1 MTTASSSS
9 HATSSRLHKYGS
21 YAEDDRGRIRAY
33 DDPNLCI
40 YIRSKTDS
48 QTSRLAECD
57 KTQKSDENKHNT
69 AWDYNGSAK
78 LYDEI
83 SVSSIYNN
91 DEACTASNDGTEIG
105 GTQCSDLCLT
115 YVGNSLEPDDWVKTL
130 YIPRLAIEQM
140 TSYGPLVHLSNWGL
154 STKNYLRVLVIL
166 EQVGRGN
173 IVHFASNCRIDGSI
187 NDCLTP
193 DQMRKSQICGAV

>member
-91 DEACTASNDGTEIG
+91 DEACTASDDGTEID

-115 YVGNSLEPDDWVKTL
+115 YVGNSLEPDDWVKTQNL
-130 YIPRLAIEQM
+130 YSKACDRTDDEFWAFG
-140 TSYGPLVHLSNWGL
+140 TCTNSYTYQIGVCLQS
-154 STKNYLRVLVIL
+154 I
-166 EQVGRGN
+166 
-173 IVHFASNCRIDGSI
+173 ICASW
-187 NDCLTP
+187 
-193 DQMRKSQICGAV
+193 